1 MVPMG
6 GQRPPKGVKMGTLEP
21 KMVTKWSPKWFPED
35 AKRVSHLLGHHFAT
49 QMVPNQSK
57 TVSLRRRCGTTIVI
71 NICVFFIREF
81 FIGLF
86 LIWLFF
92 KRLVLVW
99 LFFIR
104 LFLFVFGGCC
114 LPGTHW
120 MVCQLAA
127 TSLHTVV
134 PMLMTQTLG
143 CKCGYPTLFT

>member
-1 MVPMG
+1 MDSLHKDLLTRIANLRTYITAVCFALVP
-6 GQRPPKGVKMGTLEP
+6 KWT
-21 KMVTKWSPKWFPED
+21 KMVT
-35 AKRVSHLLGHHFAT
+35 
-49 QMVPNQSK
+49 
-57 TVSLRRRCGTTIVI
+57 LRRRCGTTIVI

-120 MVCQLAA
+120 MVCQLAHIP
-127 TSLHTVV
+127 LHIIV
-134 PMLMTQTLG
+134 PMLMTQMSSCKRGSSSVFTRTTAATTGIQG
-143 CKCGYPTLFT
+143 CTGCLL